1 MTNNDNGLAR
11 TNHAPPRGD
20 RLALQPRDFREL
32 VQFAE
37 TIAGTSFA
45 PTSKAAEIVAMIA
58 NGRELGLTAMQSL
71 KAFHNIQGKPSMAAD
86 AMVAVIRASGLCE
99 KWDVM
104 ESTPAR
110 AVIVT
115 RRAGSNRDVEKVWTA
130 EDAKRAQL
138 STPMWAKYPAQM
150 LRHRCAADLA
160 RQEYPDVLLGVYT
173 PDEISDGEY
182 VGDAPIVEAAP
193 QLPPHVA
200 AALAD
205 EPQGSRAW
213 AEYVAEIADAE
224 SCVAAH
230 CLYVALVAAEGETY
244 TREAGDMAE
253 ARLKAI
259 GYQLDRAEVNAVLA
273 ATGQPLARWVDAAD
287 EALGN
292 NTGADAVHVAAR
304 WWVAQRERISAALS
318 KPAATMVYMA
328 LARSLRTTPDAAG
341 TARAKKALNA
351 AVEALA
357 PKPPPTGTDSPSST
371 RNDTATDDATPADA
385 TPSAEAQASIARVGD
400 PLAYLATKHTYT
412 EVERAVVAHGAHVP
426 ALAAAAVARLEALGE
441 GGDDGN
447 RERLVAAWVS
457 ESASRAQRAE
467 RTAAKVQRA
476 A

>member
-1 MTNNDNGLAR
+1 MTNDNGLAR
-11 TNHAPPRGD
+11 TSYAPPRAD

-115 RRAGSNRDVEKVWTA
+115 RRVGSNRDVEKVWTA

-150 LRHRCAADLA
+150 LRHRCATDLA

-173 PDEISDGEY
+173 ADEISDGEY
-182 VGDAPIVEAAP
+182 IGDAPIVETAP
-193 QLPPHVA
+193 HLPPPA
-200 AALAD
+200 PKPYALDDYRAALSAAGCLFD
-205 EPQGSRAW
+205 AAQDYRALSQRLH
-213 AEYVAEIADAE
+213 AEDATTAASEALAEWLDAGGYVLTATEQRAAERGDYPREMLDILDAVAE
-224 SCVAAH
+224 C
-230 CLYVALVAAEGETY
+230 
-244 TREAGDMAE
+244 
-253 ARLKAI
+253 
-259 GYQLDRAEVNAVLA
+259 
-273 ATGQPLARWVDAAD
+273 ATGADVVRWWGQTAHVV
-287 EALGN
+287 EALGAHAKAAKLIVARTYCAR
-292 NTGADAVHVAAR
+292 TGDTSKSPAKVFAA
-304 WWVAQRERISAALS
+304 
-318 KPAATMVYMA
+318 
-328 LARSLRTTPDAAG
+328 
-341 TARAKKALNA
+341 
-351 AVEALA
+351 ALA
-357 PKPPPTGTDSPSST
+357 PKPPPTGTDSPSSA
-371 RNDTATDDATPADA
+371 RGDTATGDATPADA
-385 TPSAEAQASIARVGD
+385 APSAEALASIARVGD
-400 PLAYLATKHTYT
+400 VLAYLATKHTFT
-412 EVERAVVAHGAHVP
+412 EVERAVVAHGAHV
-426 ALAAAAVARLEALGE
+426 ATLAAAAVARLEALGE

-447 RERLVAAWVS
+447 RSRLVAAWVA
-457 ESASRAQRAE
+457 ASRERAQRA
-467 RTAAKVQRA
+467 AALPSQVQVA